1 MIGFIILLS
10 LTITSIIYVM
20 TIATPI
26 SVPIVIPSL
35 ISLLWLAMLYYGII
49 KTGEQLE
56 RKLNMIIAR
65 LDILLNKEGD
75 E

>member
-10 LTITSIIYVM
+10 LTIIGIIYVM

-26 SVPIVIPSL
+26 SVPIVIPLL